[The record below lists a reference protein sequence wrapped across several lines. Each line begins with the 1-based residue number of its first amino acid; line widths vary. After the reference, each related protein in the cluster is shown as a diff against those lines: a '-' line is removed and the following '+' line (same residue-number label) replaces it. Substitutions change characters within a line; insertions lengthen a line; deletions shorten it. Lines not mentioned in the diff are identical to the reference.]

1 MLEVT
6 LNASK
11 FCLMSIHQPNIAS
24 MGQHF
29 DSIWGQLEKGTLVW
43 KTTEW
48 CLSGGVRT
56 FDLLALPVLI
66 QILGGF
72 FEASAE
78 FYCSLDH
85 MYHSFHKWLDLPQF
99 TKYELFEAHI

>member
-1 MLEVT
+1 
-6 LNASK
+6 
-11 FCLMSIHQPNIAS
+11 MSIHQPNIAS

-78 FYCSLDH
+78 FYCSFVY
-85 MYHSFHKWLDLPQF
+85 MYHTFHKLLNLPQF
-99 TKYELFEAHI
+99 TEYKLFEAHI